1 MNCIETE
8 QLSFQYSKNEMI
20 INNIDLKVPQ
30 SSIYGF
36 LGPNGA
42 GKTTTLKLLLGLLKQ
57 NTGSIKIF
65 EQPFE
70 NNRIEILKKIGSLI
84 EAPSFY
90 SHLTAIENLRI
101 LQRVFQCSKSRI
113 YEVLDIVGLSSVSK
127 KKTINFSFGM
137 KQRLGIAI
145 ALLHSPE
152 LLILDEP
159 TNGLDPNGIIEIREL
174 LIKLQKENNITIL
187 VSSHLLS
194 EVEKIVSHV
203 GIINNGD
210 ILFQGTL
217 GELQLK
223 QSESSFVNFET
234 SNIEKTIEIFSQ
246 YNLKFIARN
255 GIIETQNIDKELI
268 SKLNQQL
275 VSQKIDVY
283 QISLIKNDL
292 ESIFIDLTKSMK

>member
-194 EVEKIVSHV
+194 EVEKIV
-203 GIINNGD
+203 
-210 ILFQGTL
+210 
-217 GELQLK
+217 
-223 QSESSFVNFET
+223 
-234 SNIEKTIEIFSQ
+234 
-246 YNLKFIARN
+246 
-255 GIIETQNIDKELI
+255 
-268 SKLNQQL
+268 
-275 VSQKIDVY
+275 
-283 QISLIKNDL
+283 
-292 ESIFIDLTKSMK
+292 